1 MDMPSSVTKQLS
13 SPIPPKRNPMKKVIY
28 LTTRLEIELGT
39 ETDMND
45 VVNELEYDFK
55 STMPDAKVL
64 DTEIVHFEWQE
75 DFEEKN

>member
-1 MDMPSSVTKQLS
+1 
-13 SPIPPKRNPMKKVIY
+13 MKKVIY

-45 VVNELEYDFK
+45 VVNELDYNFK
-55 STMPDAKVL
+55 STIPDAKVL